1 MTDDEL
7 ASHFGW
13 WWRNP
18 AKALGNAFPEKSSEK
33 AIRKYVWPE
42 LWQAAFNYELA
53 SRANGRK
60 KYLLGKPFDRL
71 AQKQMCDLARF
82 WPRKPRPLQP
92 IRFLPYAEQPDVT
105 ATLRRLA
112 DEEDSVVLDAKFLI
126 QRAVKRAQRIET
138 VEKKYAQIKGWTA
151 PQYFTMNLAGCG
163 DTSICKAF
171 REHVK
176 AERERL
182 GIPAPAYNKGRANK
196 SARGL
201 SFGRIEAL
209 DVWTHRPRG
218 EAEKTRYD
226 DAEARSARRKAGRL
240 FSEWTE
246 WAKGK

>member
-1 MTDDEL
+1 MSEL
-7 ASHFGW
+7 ALF
-13 WWRNP
+13 WR
-18 AKALGNAFPEKSSEK
+18 
-33 AIRKYVWPE
+33 RK
-42 LWQAAFNYELA
+42 
-53 SRANGRK
+53 
-60 KYLLGKPFDRL
+60 
-71 AQKQMCDLARF
+71 
-82 WPRKPRPLQP
+82 RPVQP
-92 IRFLPYAEQPDVT
+92 VRFLHYAEQPRVT

-112 DEEDSVVLDAKFLI
+112 DEEDSVVLDTKFLSV
-126 QRAVKRAQRIET
+126 RAAKRAQRIET
-138 VEKKYAQIKGWTA
+138 VQKKYVQISKGWTA

-182 GIPAPAYNKGRANK
+182 GIPAPAYNKGRANR

-201 SFGRIEAL
+201 SFRRIEAL